1 MGNERPFAHAV
12 AMWVLRVPGGELF
25 SMASH
30 QGFFYSV
37 DRRCRVTVAIGWQ
50 ALPGGRQ
57 LYKRWALSGDI
68 RMRRVFSG
76 GFWTHVAFSGEFWTL
91 VVSSSDISPFWTAG
105 AYESCPKTNAVSEF
119 RPRTQP

>member
-1 MGNERPFAHAV
+1 MGNERPFAHVV

-30 QGFFYSV
+30 QGFYSG

-50 ALPGGRQ
+50 ALPGDRQ

-76 GFWTHVAFSGEFWTL
+76 GFWTL
-91 VVSSSDISPFWTAG
+91 VVSSGDISPFWTAG

>member
-1 MGNERPFAHAV
+1 MGNERPFAHVV

-30 QGFFYSV
+30 QGFLF
-37 DRRCRVTVAIGWQ
+37 RRQTLSGDSRYRVTVAIGWQ

-76 GFWTHVAFSGEFWTL
+76 GFWTL
-91 VVSSSDISPFWTAG
+91 VVSSGDISPFWTAG
-105 AYESCPKTNAVSEF
+105 AYESCPKTNAVSES
-119 RPRTQP
+119 RPKMQP